1 MQSNTSYCNVNN
13 DNKGTLTNLF
23 KKENHI
29 KINKENTKRE
39 EETGGGED
47 SINNTDKDSL
57 INKINYLLAA
67 VSEMKSEIQSLHK
80 RVSQLICILLVYS

>member
-29 KINKENTKRE
+29 KINKENIKRE
-39 EETGGGED
+39 GETGGED
-47 SINNTDKDSL
+47 SISNTDKDSL